1 MPLSLIDILFLV
13 TVVLLV
19 FNGFSNGAVAS
30 VVNLLSIPVGF
41 VVAYMF
47 GPRFTLLLAANG
59 LSSTPLIAYIVLFFG
74 AVLVLHIIGTTVR
87 GIVQRVPLIGFG
99 DRLLG
104 ALVGFVEAWLL
115 WVVLLLVLHN
125 FLLDINNV
133 NSVSYGVVNTSQFNS
148 WQQFYNDA
156 VTNSLF
162 ASVNSFIVSKIP
174 GH

>member
-19 FNGFSNGAVAS
+19 FNGFSNGALAS
-30 VVNLLSIPVGF
+30 VVNLLSIPIGF

-59 LSSTPLIAYIVLFFG
+59 LSETPLIAYIVLFFG

-125 FLLDINNV
+125 FLLNINNV

-162 ASVNSFIVSKIP
+162 ASVNSFIISKLP
-174 GH
+174 AH

>member
-148 WQQFYNDA
+148 WQQFYNNA

>member
-13 TVVLLV
+13 TVVLLA

-30 VVNLLSIPVGF
+30 LVNLISIPVGF
-41 VVAYMF
+41 VVTYLF

-59 LSSTPLIAYIVLFFG
+59 LPATPLIAYIVLFFG
-74 AVLVLHIIGTTVR
+74 AVLVLHIIGTVVR
-87 GIVQRVPLIGFG
+87 GVLQSVPLIGFG

-104 ALVGFVEAWLL
+104 ALIGCIEAWLL

-125 FLLDINNV
+125 FLLNIHNIPGTI
-133 NSVSYGVVNTSQFNS
+133 STSQFNS

-162 ASVNSFIVSKIP
+162 AKVNSFIVAKLP
-174 GH
+174 DH